1 MKAEHRAVPA
11 APRGPVVAPLKTAN
25 TDHALPRAKRLA
37 ALLRLGVPG
46 ALAGFACLAGAQ
58 QAAPADAE
66 AVALNPV
73 VVTGAPT
80 ATESF
85 ELPYSVDSVDLRANQ
100 AGNLGV
106 NASEALAGVPGLVI
120 QNRQNY
126 AQDLQISVR
135 GFGARAAFGVRG
147 VKLIADGIP
156 ATNPDGQGQ
165 AATFNLDT
173 AERIEVMRG
182 PFATV
187 YGNHAGGVIQLFSRK
202 GEGDPR
208 VRASVLGGSW
218 GTTKFGIGAEGEKD
232 GIGFVLD
239 ASRFDTDGY
248 RDHSKTRRDQG
259 FAKLTLNPDEDST
272 LTLVANGLRQPETED
287 PLGVTWET
295 YQADPRALTID
306 PNDTETP
313 KRPYAVRYNTRKS
326 IHHLQGGA
334 TYDRRMG
341 DDRVQFTAYTGRRAV
356 TQYQS
361 FSKGFQSSDRHAG
374 GVVDFDRDFY
384 GLGAR
389 WIAERTI
396 ALGELTL
403 TAGVDYDRSED
414 DRRGYENFVGST
426 LGVKGRLRRDEID
439 TITSVDPY
447 LQGMLKSGPWLWSL
461 GVRHS
466 RVSFKVEDKYIAT
479 GNPDDSGSVRFS
491 ETTPALGVTY
501 ALSPATNL
509 YASIGAG
516 FETPTL
522 NELSYA
528 TPSSGFNFNLKPSTS
543 HQAELGIKT
552 FVGDNTRVNAALFRI
567 ETDDEIVVAR
577 SEEGRT
583 SYKNAGK
590 TLRQGVELAV
600 ESAFSRNWTGH
611 ASVTYLE
618 ADYDEAFMTRIGGV
632 DVEIPAG
639 NRIPG
644 VPRLSAFA
652 ELAWKPIEAVTIA
665 GEALYRGKVHVH
677 DLNVDKPALA
687 HTLFNIRLS
696 AEQQHGPWTFGQL
709 VRVDNLFDRKHIGSV
724 IVGES
729 NQRYYEP
736 GLERSLYAGVNAS
749 YRF

>member
-1 MKAEHRAVPA
+1 MKPKHRTVPT
-11 APRGPVVAPLKTAN
+11 APARPVVSSIAGG
-25 TDHALPRAKRLA
+25 PRATKLA

-58 QAAPADAE
+58 QAAPE
-66 AVALNPV
+66 TVTLNPV

-85 ELPYSVDSVDLRANQ
+85 DLPYSVDSVDMRANQ

-202 GEGDPR
+202 GEGEPR
-208 VRASVLGGSW
+208 VRASALGGSW
-218 GTTKFGIGAEGEKD
+218 GTTKFGVGAEGEKD

-272 LTLVANGLRQPETED
+272 LTLVANGLRQPETQD

-295 YQADPRALTID
+295 YERDPQSLTID
-306 PNDTETP
+306 PFDTETP
-313 KRPYAVRYNTRKS
+313 KRSYAARYNTRKS
-326 IHHLQGGA
+326 IHHVQGGA
-334 TYDRRMG
+334 TYERRLGEDRL
-341 DDRVQFTAYTGRRAV
+341 QLSAYAGRRAV

-361 FSKGFQSSDRHAG
+361 FSKGFQSSPRHAG
-374 GVVDFDRDFY
+374 GVVDFDRDFHGM
-384 GLGAR
+384 GLR
-389 WIAERTI
+389 WISQRT
-396 ALGELTL
+396 LGSGELTL
-403 TAGVDYDRSED
+403 TAGIDYDHSED

-426 LGVKGRLRRDEID
+426 LGVKGALRRDELD
-439 TITSVDPY
+439 TITSIDPY
-447 LQGMLKSGPWLWSL
+447 VQALWKSGPWQWSL
-461 GVRHS
+461 GARHS
-466 RVSFKVEDKYIAT
+466 RVSFKVEDRYIRAN
-479 GNPDDSGSVRFS
+479 NPDDSGSVRFS
-491 ETTPALGVTY
+491 KTTPALGVSY

-509 YASIGAG
+509 YASVGAG
-516 FETPTL
+516 YETPTL

-528 TPSSGFNFNLKPSTS
+528 TPTTGFNFGLRPSTS
-543 HQAELGIKT
+543 RQAEIGIKT
-552 FVGDNTRVNAALFRI
+552 FVSDNARINAALFRI
-567 ETDDEIVVAR
+567 ETDDEIVVSA

-583 SYKNAGK
+583 SYQNAGR
-590 TLRQGVELAV
+590 TLRQGIELA
-600 ESAFSRNWTGH
+600 AH
-611 ASVTYLE
+611 AELTRTLTARASLTWMQAE
-618 ADYDEAFMTRIGGV
+618 YDEAFTSRGTTV
-632 DVEIPAG
+632 AAG

-644 VPRLSAFA
+644 VPRIAAFA
-652 ELAWKPIEAVTIA
+652 ELAWQATPGVTFA
-665 GEALYRGKVHVH
+665 GEVLHRGEVEVS
-677 DLNVDKPALA
+677 DLNNDRAAPAY
-687 HTLFNIRLS
+687 TLFNLRLS
-696 AEQQHGPWTFGQL
+696 AEQHQGPWTFGQL
-709 VRVDNLFDRKHIGSV
+709 LRLDNVLDRKYVGSV
-724 IVGES
+724 IVGDS
-729 NQRYYEP
+729 NKRYYEP
-736 GLERSLYAGVNAS
+736 GPERSVYAGVSAS

>member
-25 TDHALPRAKRLA
+25 TDHALPRAKKLA

-287 PLGVTWET
+287 PLGVAWET
-295 YQADPRALTID
+295 YERDPQSLTID
-306 PNDTETP
+306 PLDTATP
-313 KRPYAVRYNTRKS
+313 KRSYAARYNTRKS
-326 IHHLQGGA
+326 IHHVQGGA
-334 TYDRRMG
+334 TYERRLGEDRL
-341 DDRVQFTAYTGRRAV
+341 QLSAYAGRRAV

-361 FSKGFQSSDRHAG
+361 FSKGFQSSPRHAG
-374 GVVDFDRDFY
+374 GVIDFDRDFHGM
-384 GLGAR
+384 GLR
-389 WIAERTI
+389 WISQRTMGS
-396 ALGELTL
+396 GELTL
-403 TAGVDYDRSED
+403 TAGIDYDHSED

-426 LGVKGRLRRDEID
+426 FGVKGRLRRDELD
-439 TITSVDPY
+439 TITSIDPY
-447 LQGMLKSGPWLWSL
+447 VQALWKSGPWQWSL
-461 GVRHS
+461 GARHS
-466 RVSFKVEDKYIAT
+466 RVSFKVEDRYINT
-479 GNPDDSGSVRFS
+479 DNPDDSGSVRFS
-491 ETTPALGVTY
+491 KTTPALGVSY

-509 YASIGAG
+509 YASVGAG
-516 FETPTL
+516 YETPTL

-528 TPSSGFNFNLKPSTS
+528 TPTTGFNFGLRPSTS
-543 HQAELGIKT
+543 RQAEIGIKT
-552 FVGDNTRVNAALFRI
+552 FVGDDARINAALFRI
-567 ETDDEIVVAR
+567 ETDDEIVVLA

-583 SYKNAGK
+583 SYQNAGR
-590 TLRQGVELAV
+590 TLRQGIEIAAQAELTRTLTA
-600 ESAFSRNWTGH
+600 R
-611 ASVTYLE
+611 ASLTWMQAE
-618 ADYDEAFMTRIGGV
+618 YDEAFKSRGTTV
-632 DVEIPAG
+632 AAG

-644 VPRLSAFA
+644 VPRIAAFA
-652 ELAWKPIEAVTIA
+652 ELAWQAAPGVTLA
-665 GEALYRGKVHVH
+665 GEVLHRGEVEVN
-677 DLNVDKPALA
+677 DLNNDRSAPAY
-687 HTLFNIRLS
+687 TLFNLRLS
-696 AEQQHGPWTFGQL
+696 AEQQQGPWTFGQL
-709 VRVDNLFDRKHIGSV
+709 LRVDNVLDRKYVGSV
-724 IVGES
+724 IVGDS
-729 NQRYYEP
+729 NKRYYEP
-736 GLERSLYAGVNAS
+736 GPERSVYAGVSAS

>member
-295 YQADPRALTID
+295 YERDPQSLTID
-306 PNDTETP
+306 PLDTATP
-313 KRPYAVRYNTRKS
+313 KRSYAARYNTRKS
-326 IHHLQGGA
+326 IHHVQGGA
-334 TYDRRMG
+334 TYERRLGEDRL
-341 DDRVQFTAYTGRRAV
+341 QLSAYAGRRAV

-361 FSKGFQSSDRHAG
+361 FSKGFQSSPRHAG
-374 GVVDFDRDFY
+374 GVIDFDRDFHGM
-384 GLGAR
+384 GLR
-389 WIAERTI
+389 WISQRTMGS
-396 ALGELTL
+396 GELTL
-403 TAGVDYDRSED
+403 TAGIDYDHSED

-426 LGVKGRLRRDEID
+426 LGVKGRLRRDELD
-439 TITSVDPY
+439 TITSIDPY
-447 LQGMLKSGPWLWSL
+447 VQALWKSGPWQWSL
-461 GVRHS
+461 GARHS
-466 RVSFKVEDKYIAT
+466 RVSFKVEDRYINT
-479 GNPDDSGSVRFS
+479 DNPDDSGSVRFS
-491 ETTPALGVTY
+491 KTTPALGVSY

-509 YASIGAG
+509 YASVGAG
-516 FETPTL
+516 YETPTL

-528 TPSSGFNFNLKPSTS
+528 TPTTGFNFGLRPSTS
-543 HQAELGIKT
+543 RQAEIGIKT
-552 FVGDNTRVNAALFRI
+552 FVGDDARINAALFRI
-567 ETDDEIVVAR
+567 ETDDEIVVLA

-583 SYKNAGK
+583 SYQNAGR
-590 TLRQGVELAV
+590 TLRQGIEIAAQAELTRTLTA
-600 ESAFSRNWTGH
+600 R
-611 ASVTYLE
+611 ASLTWMQAE
-618 ADYDEAFMTRIGGV
+618 YDEAFKSRGTTV
-632 DVEIPAG
+632 AAG

-644 VPRLSAFA
+644 VPRIAAFA
-652 ELAWKPIEAVTIA
+652 ELAWQAAPGVTLA
-665 GEALYRGKVHVH
+665 GEVLHRGEVEVN
-677 DLNVDKPALA
+677 DLNNDRSAPAY
-687 HTLFNIRLS
+687 TLFNLRLS
-696 AEQQHGPWTFGQL
+696 AEQQQGPWTFGQL
-709 VRVDNLFDRKHIGSV
+709 LRVDNVLDRKYVGSV
-724 IVGES
+724 IVGDS
-729 NQRYYEP
+729 NKRYYEP
-736 GLERSLYAGVNAS
+736 GPERSVYAGVSAS

>member
-1 MKAEHRAVPA
+1 MKAEQRAIPT
-11 APRGPVVAPLKTAN
+11 APTLPVASHEP
-25 TDHALPRAKRLA
+25 PRAKKLA

-58 QAAPADAE
+58 PADPG

-73 VVTGAPT
+73 VVTGAPA

-85 ELPYSVDSVDLRANQ
+85 ELPYSVDSVDMRANQ

-218 GTTKFGIGAEGEKD
+218 GTTKFGIGAEGEKN
-232 GIGFVLD
+232 GVGFVLD

-272 LTLVANGLRQPETED
+272 LTLVANVLRQPETQD

-295 YQADPRALTID
+295 YERDPQSLTID
-306 PNDTETP
+306 PLDPATP
-313 KRPYAVRYNTRKS
+313 KRSYAARYNTRKS
-326 IHHLQGGA
+326 IHHVQGGA
-334 TYDRRMG
+334 TYERRLGEDRL
-341 DDRVQFTAYTGRRAV
+341 QLSAYAGRRAV

-361 FSKGFQSSDRHAG
+361 FSKGFQSSPRHAG
-374 GVVDFDRDFY
+374 GVVDFDRAFHGV
-384 GLGAR
+384 GLR
-389 WIAERTI
+389 WISQRTMGS
-396 ALGELTL
+396 GELIL
-403 TAGVDYDRSED
+403 TAGIDYDHSED

-426 LGVKGRLRRDEID
+426 LGVKGRLRRDELD
-439 TITSVDPY
+439 TITSIDPY
-447 LQGMLKSGPWLWSL
+447 VQALWKSGPWQWSL
-461 GVRHS
+461 GARHS
-466 RVSFKVEDKYIAT
+466 RVSFKVEDRYINT
-479 GNPDDSGSVRFS
+479 DNPDDSGSVRFS
-491 ETTPALGVTY
+491 KTTPALGVSY

-509 YASIGAG
+509 YASVGAG
-516 FETPTL
+516 YETPTL

-528 TPSSGFNFNLKPSTS
+528 TPTTGFNFGLRPSTS
-543 HQAELGIKT
+543 RQAENGIKT
-552 FVGDNTRVNAALFRI
+552 FVGDDARINAALFRI
-567 ETDDEIVVAR
+567 ETDDEIVVLA

-583 SYKNAGK
+583 SYQNAGR
-590 TLRQGVELAV
+590 TLRQGIEIAAQAELTRTLTA
-600 ESAFSRNWTGH
+600 R
-611 ASVTYLE
+611 ASLTWMQAE
-618 ADYDEAFMTRIGGV
+618 YDEAFKSRGTTV
-632 DVEIPAG
+632 AAG

-644 VPRLSAFA
+644 VPRIAAFA
-652 ELAWKPIEAVTIA
+652 ELAWQAAPGVTLA
-665 GEALYRGKVHVH
+665 GEVLHRGEVEVN
-677 DLNVDKPALA
+677 DLNNDRSAPAY
-687 HTLFNIRLS
+687 TLFNLRLS
-696 AEQQHGPWTFGQL
+696 AEQQQGPWTFGQL
-709 VRVDNLFDRKHIGSV
+709 LRVDNVLDRKYVGSV
-724 IVGES
+724 IVGDS
-729 NQRYYEP
+729 NKRYYEP
-736 GLERSLYAGVNAS
+736 GPERSVYAGVSAS

>member
-11 APRGPVVAPLKTAN
+11 APKGPVVAPRKTAN

-58 QAAPADAE
+58 QGAPTDAE

-218 GTTKFGIGAEGEKD
+218 GTTKFGIGAEGEKN
-232 GIGFVLD
+232 GVGFVLD

-287 PLGVTWET
+287 PLGVEWET
-295 YQADPRALTID
+295 YQRDPRAVEGVA
-306 PNDTETP
+306 TEF
-313 KRPYAVRYNTRKS
+313 NTRKS
-326 IHHLQGGA
+326 IHHLQGGG
-334 TYDRRMG
+334 TYERRFGEDRLQ
-341 DDRVQFTAYTGRRAV
+341 VSAYTGRRSV

-361 FSKGFQSSDRHAG
+361 IPRFVQIPTLANPERANHAG

-389 WIAERTI
+389 WIAQRTI
-396 ALGELTL
+396 GPGELTF
-403 TAGVDYDRSED
+403 TAGMDYDRSED
-414 DRRGYENFVGST
+414 DRRGYENFIGQT
-426 LGVKGRLRRDEID
+426 LGVKGQLRRNEID
-439 TITSVDPY
+439 TVTSVDPY
-447 LQGMLKSGPWLWSL
+447 AQAMWKQGPWQWSL

-466 RVSFKVEDKYIAT
+466 RVSFKVEDQYIVGIN
-479 GNPDDSGSVRFS
+479 GNDSGSVRFS
-491 ETTPALGVTY
+491 ETTPAIGVVY
-501 ALSPATNL
+501 AISPAMNV
-509 YASIGAG
+509 YASAGKG

-522 NELSYA
+522 NELSYG
-528 TPSSGFNFNLKPSTS
+528 TDGKFNFNLKPSTS
-543 HQAELGIKT
+543 QQIEVGTKAFLG
-552 FVGDNTRVNAALFRI
+552 DDTRLNAALFHI
-567 ETDDEIVVAR
+567 ETDDEIVVAGA
-577 SEEGRT
+577 SGGRT
-583 SYKNAGK
+583 SYQNAGR
-590 TLRQGVELAV
+590 TLRQGVELAI
-600 ESAFSRNWTGH
+600 ESELARNLTGR
-611 ASVTYLE
+611 AALTWMKAE
-618 ADYDEAFMTRIGGV
+618 YDEAFISRGAT
-632 DVEIPAG
+632 IPSG

-644 VPRLSAFA
+644 VPQFAAYA
-652 ELAWKPIEAVTIA
+652 ELAWQPIADVTLA
-665 GEALYRGKVHVH
+665 GEAVYRGKVQVS
-677 DLNVDKPALA
+677 DANNEPAA
-687 HTLFNIRLS
+687 PAYTLFNLRLA
-696 AEQQHGPWTFGQL
+696 AEQRQGPWTFGQL
-709 VRVDNLFDRKHIGSV
+709 LRVDNLFDRKHVGSV
-724 IVGES
+724 IVGDS
-729 NQRYYEP
+729 NKRYYEP
-736 GLERSLYAGVNAS
+736 GPERGVYAGVSAS

>member
-208 VRASVLGGSW
+208 MRASVLGGSW

-287 PLGVTWET
+287 PLGVEWET
-295 YQADPRALTID
+295 YQRDPRAVED
-306 PNDTETP
+306 VATEF
-313 KRPYAVRYNTRKS
+313 NTRKS
-326 IHHLQGGA
+326 IHHLQGGG
-334 TYDRRMG
+334 TYERRFGEDRLQ
-341 DDRVQFTAYTGRRAV
+341 VSAYTGRRSV

-361 FSKGFQSSDRHAG
+361 IPTGPQGIPRHAG
-374 GVVDFDRDFY
+374 GVIDFDRDFY

-389 WIAERTI
+389 WIAERTLGSG
-396 ALGELTL
+396 ALTF
-403 TAGVDYDRSED
+403 TAGIDYDRSED
-414 DRRGYENFVGST
+414 DRRGYENFIGST
-426 LGVKGRLRRDEID
+426 LGVKGSLRRNEID
-439 TITSVDPY
+439 TVTSFDPY
-447 LQGMLKSGPWLWSL
+447 MQAMWVQDAWRWTL

-466 RVSFKVEDKYIAT
+466 RVSFKVDDRYIV
-479 GNPDDSGSVRFS
+479 GLNGDDSGSVRYS
-491 ETTPALGVTY
+491 ETTPALGVVY
-501 ALSPATNL
+501 AISPALNV
-509 YASIGAG
+509 YASVGKG

-522 NELSYA
+522 NELSYGLDG
-528 TPSSGFNFNLKPSTS
+528 TFNFGLKPSS
-543 HQAELGIKT
+543 SRQAELGIKAI
-552 FVGDNTRVNAALFRI
+552 VGEATRVNAAVFRI
-567 ETDDEIVVAR
+567 ETDDEIVVAN
-577 SEEGRT
+577 STGGRT

-590 TLRQGVELAV
+590 TLRQGLELAM
-600 ESAFSRNWTGH
+600 ESELSRNWTARG
-611 ASVTYLE
+611 SLTYLQAE
-618 ADYDEAFMTRIGGV
+618 YDQAFLTKVGGA

-644 VPRLSAFA
+644 VPRLAAFA
-652 ELAWKPIEAVTIA
+652 ELAWTPIDAVTIA
-665 GEALYRGKVHVH
+665 GEFLYRGKVEVH
-677 DLNVDKPALA
+677 DLNNARPAPSY
-687 HTLFNIRLS
+687 TLFNLRLS

-709 VRVDNLFDRKHIGSV
+709 VRVDNLFDRKHVGSV

>member
-1 MKAEHRAVPA
+1 MKPKHRTVPT
-11 APRGPVVAPLKTAN
+11 APARPVVSSIAGG
-25 TDHALPRAKRLA
+25 PRATKLA

-58 QAAPADAE
+58 QAAPE
-66 AVALNPV
+66 TVTLNPV

-85 ELPYSVDSVDLRANQ
+85 DLPYSVDSVDMRANQ

-202 GEGDPR
+202 GEGEPR
-208 VRASVLGGSW
+208 VRASALGGSW
-218 GTTKFGIGAEGEKD
+218 GTTKFGVGAEGEKD

-272 LTLVANGLRQPETED
+272 LTLVANGLRQPETQD

-295 YQADPRALTID
+295 YERDPQSLTID
-306 PNDTETP
+306 PFDTETP
-313 KRPYAVRYNTRKS
+313 KRSYAARYNTRKS
-326 IHHLQGGA
+326 IHHVQGGA
-334 TYDRRMG
+334 TYERRLGEDRL
-341 DDRVQFTAYTGRRAV
+341 QLSAYAGRRAV

-361 FSKGFQSSDRHAG
+361 FSKGFQSSPRHAG
-374 GVVDFDRDFY
+374 GVVDFDRDFHGM
-384 GLGAR
+384 GLR
-389 WIAERTI
+389 WISQRT
-396 ALGELTL
+396 LGSGELTL
-403 TAGVDYDRSED
+403 TAGIDYDHSED

-426 LGVKGRLRRDEID
+426 LGVKGALRRDELD
-439 TITSVDPY
+439 TITSIDPY
-447 LQGMLKSGPWLWSL
+447 VQALWKSGPWQWSL
-461 GVRHS
+461 GARHS
-466 RVSFKVEDKYIAT
+466 RVSFKVEDRYVRAN
-479 GNPDDSGSVRFS
+479 NPDDSGSVRFS
-491 ETTPALGVTY
+491 KTTPALGVSY

-509 YASIGAG
+509 YASVGAG
-516 FETPTL
+516 YETPTL

-528 TPSSGFNFNLKPSTS
+528 TPTTGFNFGLRPSTS
-543 HQAELGIKT
+543 RQAEIGIKT
-552 FVGDNTRVNAALFRI
+552 FVSDNARINAALFRI
-567 ETDDEIVVAR
+567 ETDDEIVVSA

-583 SYKNAGK
+583 SYQNAGR
-590 TLRQGVELAV
+590 TLRQGIELA
-600 ESAFSRNWTGH
+600 AH
-611 ASVTYLE
+611 AELTRTLTARASLTWMQAE
-618 ADYDEAFMTRIGGV
+618 YDEAFTSRGTTV
-632 DVEIPAG
+632 AAG

-644 VPRLSAFA
+644 VPRIAAFA
-652 ELAWKPIEAVTIA
+652 ELAWQATPGVTFA
-665 GEALYRGKVHVH
+665 GEVLHRGEVEVS
-677 DLNVDKPALA
+677 DLNNDRAAPAY
-687 HTLFNIRLS
+687 TLFNLRLS
-696 AEQQHGPWTFGQL
+696 AEQRQGPWTFGQL
-709 VRVDNLFDRKHIGSV
+709 LRLDNVLDRKYVGSV
-724 IVGES
+724 IVGDS
-729 NQRYYEP
+729 NKRYYEP
-736 GLERSLYAGVNAS
+736 GPERSVYAGVSAS

>member
-1 MKAEHRAVPA
+1 MKPKHRTVPT
-11 APRGPVVAPLKTAN
+11 APARPVVSSIAGG
-25 TDHALPRAKRLA
+25 PRATKLA

-58 QAAPADAE
+58 QAAPE
-66 AVALNPV
+66 TVTLNPV

-85 ELPYSVDSVDLRANQ
+85 DLPYSVDSVDMRANQ

-202 GEGDPR
+202 GEGEPR
-208 VRASVLGGSW
+208 VRASALGGSW
-218 GTTKFGIGAEGEKD
+218 GTTKFGVGAEGEKD

-272 LTLVANGLRQPETED
+272 LTLVANGLRQPETQD

-295 YQADPRALTID
+295 YERDPQSLTID
-306 PNDTETP
+306 PFDTETP
-313 KRPYAVRYNTRKS
+313 KRSYAARYNTRKS
-326 IHHLQGGA
+326 IHHVQGGA
-334 TYDRRMG
+334 TYERRLGEDRL
-341 DDRVQFTAYTGRRAV
+341 QLSAYAGRRAV

-361 FSKGFQSSDRHAG
+361 FSKGFQSSPRHAG
-374 GVVDFDRDFY
+374 GVVDFDRDFHGM
-384 GLGAR
+384 GLR
-389 WIAERTI
+389 WISQRT
-396 ALGELTL
+396 LGSGELTL
-403 TAGVDYDRSED
+403 TAGIDYDHSED

-426 LGVKGRLRRDEID
+426 LGVKGALRRDELD
-439 TITSVDPY
+439 TITSIDPY
-447 LQGMLKSGPWLWSL
+447 VQALWKSGPWQWSL
-461 GVRHS
+461 GARHS
-466 RVSFKVEDKYIAT
+466 RVSFKVEDRYIRAN
-479 GNPDDSGSVRFS
+479 NPDDSGSVRFS
-491 ETTPALGVTY
+491 KTTPALGVSY

-509 YASIGAG
+509 YASVGAG
-516 FETPTL
+516 YETPTL

-528 TPSSGFNFNLKPSTS
+528 TPTTGFNFGLRPSTS
-543 HQAELGIKT
+543 RQAEIGIKT
-552 FVGDNTRVNAALFRI
+552 FVSDNARINAALFRI
-567 ETDDEIVVAR
+567 ETDDEIVVSA

-583 SYKNAGK
+583 SYQNAGR
-590 TLRQGVELAV
+590 TLRQGIELA
-600 ESAFSRNWTGH
+600 AH
-611 ASVTYLE
+611 AELTRTLTARASLTWMQAE
-618 ADYDEAFMTRIGGV
+618 YDEAFTSRGTTV
-632 DVEIPAG
+632 AAG

-644 VPRLSAFA
+644 VPRIAAFA
-652 ELAWKPIEAVTIA
+652 ELAWQATPGVTLA
-665 GEALYRGKVHVH
+665 GEVLHRGEVEVS
-677 DLNVDKPALA
+677 DLNNDRAAPAY
-687 HTLFNIRLS
+687 TLFNLRLS
-696 AEQQHGPWTFGQL
+696 AEQRQGPWTFGQL
-709 VRVDNLFDRKHIGSV
+709 LRLDNVLDRKYVGSV
-724 IVGES
+724 IVGDS
-729 NQRYYEP
+729 NKRYYEP
-736 GLERSLYAGVNAS
+736 GPERSVYAGVSAS

>member
-11 APRGPVVAPLKTAN
+11 APKGPVVAPRKTAN

-58 QAAPADAE
+58 QGAPTDAE

-218 GTTKFGIGAEGEKD
+218 GTTKFGIGAEGEKN
-232 GIGFVLD
+232 GVGFVLD

-287 PLGVTWET
+287 PLGLTWDR
-295 YQADPRALTID
+295 YQLDPRSVEPEAL
-306 PNDTETP
+306 
-313 KRPYAVRYNTRKS
+313 AYNTRKS

-334 TYDRRMG
+334 TYERRFG
-341 DDRVQFTAYTGRRAV
+341 DDRLELTAYTGRRRV

-361 FSKGFQSSDRHAG
+361 IPFDVQGSPRHAG
-374 GVVDFDRDFY
+374 GVIDFDRDFY
-384 GLGAR
+384 GMGAR
-389 WIAERTI
+389 WIDRSDLA
-396 ALGELTL
+396 GGSLTV
-403 TAGVDYDRSED
+403 TAGLDYDRSED
-414 DRRGYENFVGST
+414 DRRGYENFIALVPAGQL
-426 LGVKGRLRRDEID
+426 LGVKGMQRRDEIN
-439 TITSVDPY
+439 TVTSLAPY
-447 LQGMLKSGPWLWSL
+447 AQLTFAQGPWQWSA
-461 GVRHS
+461 GVRHTKV
-466 RVSFKVEDKYIAT
+466 RFKVEDHYIVT
-479 GNPDDSGSVRFS
+479 GNPDDSGRLEYSR
-491 ETTPALGVTY
+491 TTPTLGVTY
-501 ALSPATNL
+501 ALSEATNL
-509 YASIGAG
+509 YASLGTG

-522 NELSYA
+522 GEIAYQ
-528 TPSSGFNFNLKPSTS
+528 TPQSGFNFGLQPSRS
-543 HQAELGIKT
+543 KQAEIGIKT
-552 FVGDNTRVNAALFRI
+552 FVTDNTRVNLALFSIR
-567 ETDDEIVVAR
+567 TKNEIVVAD
-577 SEEGRT
+577 SLGGRT
-583 SYKNAGK
+583 SYMNA
-590 TLRQGVELAV
+590 TETSREGVEIAAESELARDW
-600 ESAFSRNWTGH
+600 SARAALTWMT
-611 ASVTYLE
+611 AE
-618 ADYDEAFMTRIGGV
+618 YDEGFETRSRGNV
-632 DVEIPAG
+632 TQIPAG

-644 VPRLSAFA
+644 IPALTAYA
-652 ELAWKPIEAVTIA
+652 ELAWKPLAGLELA
-665 GEALYRGKVHVH
+665 GEALYRGKVYVN
-677 DLNVDKPALA
+677 DLNDKPRAPA
-687 HTLFNIRLS
+687 YTLFNLRLS
-696 AEQQHGPWTFGQL
+696 AEQRQGPWTFGQL
-709 VRVDNLFDRKHIGSV
+709 LRVDNVFDRKHVGSV
-724 IVGES
+724 VVGDS
-729 NQRYYEP
+729 NGRYYEP
-736 GLERSLYAGVNAS
+736 GPERSVYAGVSAS

>member
-1 MKAEHRAVPA
+1 MKPKHRAVPA
-11 APRGPVVAPLKTAN
+11 SPAAPAHFVAGRMTPHMKT
-25 TDHALPRAKRLA
+25 L
-37 ALLRLGVPG
+37 ALLLRRGVPG

-58 QAAPADAE
+58 DGAPTGQG
-66 AVALNPV
+66 AVVLNPV
-73 VVTGAPT
+73 VVTGSPV

-85 ELPYSVDSVDLRANQ
+85 DLPYSVDSVDMRANQ

-126 AQDLQISVR
+126 AQDLQISIR

-182 PFATV
+182 PFSTV

-272 LTLVANGLRQPETED
+272 LTLVANGLRQPETQD

-295 YQADPRALTID
+295 YERDPQSLTID
-306 PNDTETP
+306 PFDTETP

-326 IHHLQGGA
+326 IHHVQGGA
-334 TYDRRMG
+334 TYERRLGEDRL
-341 DDRVQFTAYTGRRAV
+341 QLSAYAGRRAV

-361 FSKGFQSSDRHAG
+361 FSKGFQSSPRHAG
-374 GVVDFDRDFY
+374 GVVDFDRDFHGM
-384 GLGAR
+384 GLR
-389 WIAERTI
+389 WISQRT
-396 ALGELTL
+396 LGSGELTL
-403 TAGVDYDRSED
+403 TAGIDYDHSED

-426 LGVKGRLRRDEID
+426 LGVKGALRRDELD
-439 TITSVDPY
+439 TITSIDPY
-447 LQGMLKSGPWLWSL
+447 VQALWKSGPWQWSL
-461 GVRHS
+461 GARHS
-466 RVSFKVEDKYIAT
+466 RVSFKVEDRYSNAD
-479 GNPDDSGSVRFS
+479 NPDDSGSVRFS
-491 ETTPALGVTY
+491 ETTPALGVSY
-501 ALSPATNL
+501 VLSPATNL
-509 YASIGAG
+509 YASVGAG
-516 FETPTL
+516 YETPTL

-528 TPSSGFNFNLKPSTS
+528 TPTTGFNFGLRPSTS
-543 HQAELGIKT
+543 RQAEIGVKT
-552 FVGDNTRVNAALFRI
+552 FVTDNARINAALFRI
-567 ETDDEIVVAR
+567 ETDDEIVVSA

-583 SYKNAGK
+583 SYQNAGR
-590 TLRQGVELAV
+590 TLRQGLEIAAQADLSSTLTA
-600 ESAFSRNWTGH
+600 R
-611 ASVTYLE
+611 ASLTWMQAE
-618 ADYDEAFMTRIGGV
+618 YDEAFTSRGTTV
-632 DVEIPAG
+632 AAG

-644 VPRLSAFA
+644 VPRIAAFA
-652 ELAWKPIEAVTIA
+652 ELAWQATPGVTLA
-665 GEALYRGKVHVH
+665 GEVLHRGEVEVN
-677 DLNVDKPALA
+677 DLNNDRAAPAY
-687 HTLFNIRLS
+687 TLFNLRLS
-696 AEQQHGPWTFGQL
+696 AEQRQGPWTFGQL
-709 VRVDNLFDRKHIGSV
+709 LRVDNVFDRKYVGSV
-724 IVGES
+724 IVGDS
-729 NQRYYEP
+729 NKRYYEP
-736 GLERSLYAGVNAS
+736 GPERSLYAGVSAS
-749 YRF
+749 YKF

>member
-11 APRGPVVAPLKTAN
+11 APKGPVVAPRKTAN

-295 YQADPRALTID
+295 YERDPQSLTID
-306 PNDTETP
+306 PLDTATP
-313 KRPYAVRYNTRKS
+313 KRSYAARYNTRKS
-326 IHHLQGGA
+326 IHHVQGGA
-334 TYDRRMG
+334 TYERRLGEDRL
-341 DDRVQFTAYTGRRAV
+341 QLSAYAGRRAV

-361 FSKGFQSSDRHAG
+361 FSKGFQSSPRHAG
-374 GVVDFDRDFY
+374 GVIDFDRDFHGM
-384 GLGAR
+384 GLR
-389 WIAERTI
+389 WISQRTMGS
-396 ALGELTL
+396 GELTL
-403 TAGVDYDRSED
+403 TAGIDYDHSED

-426 LGVKGRLRRDEID
+426 LGVKGRLRRDELD
-439 TITSVDPY
+439 TITSIDPY
-447 LQGMLKSGPWLWSL
+447 VQALWKSGPWQWSL
-461 GVRHS
+461 GARHS
-466 RVSFKVEDKYIAT
+466 RVSFKVEDRYINT
-479 GNPDDSGSVRFS
+479 DNPDDSGSVRFS
-491 ETTPALGVTY
+491 KTTPALGVSY

-509 YASIGAG
+509 YASVGAG
-516 FETPTL
+516 YETPTL

-528 TPSSGFNFNLKPSTS
+528 TPTTGFNFGLRPSTS
-543 HQAELGIKT
+543 RQAEIGIKT
-552 FVGDNTRVNAALFRI
+552 FVGDDARINAALFRI
-567 ETDDEIVVAR
+567 ETDDEIVVLA

-583 SYKNAGK
+583 SYQNAGR
-590 TLRQGVELAV
+590 TLRQGIEIAAQAELTRTLTA
-600 ESAFSRNWTGH
+600 R
-611 ASVTYLE
+611 ASLTWMQAE
-618 ADYDEAFMTRIGGV
+618 YDEAFKSRGTTV
-632 DVEIPAG
+632 AAG

-644 VPRLSAFA
+644 VPRIAAFA
-652 ELAWKPIEAVTIA
+652 ELAWQAAPGVTLA
-665 GEALYRGKVHVH
+665 GEVLHRGEVEVN
-677 DLNVDKPALA
+677 DLNNDRSAPAY
-687 HTLFNIRLS
+687 TLFNLRLS
-696 AEQQHGPWTFGQL
+696 AEQQQGPWTFGQL
-709 VRVDNLFDRKHIGSV
+709 LRVDNVLDRKYVGSV
-724 IVGES
+724 IVGDS
-729 NQRYYEP
+729 NKRYYEP
-736 GLERSLYAGVNAS
+736 GPERSVYAGVSAS

>member
-1 MKAEHRAVPA
+1 M
-11 APRGPVVAPLKTAN
+11 
-25 TDHALPRAKRLA
+25 PRANPDLHLLGRRTPRASRLA
-37 ALLRLGVPG
+37 QLVRIAFPG
-46 ALAGFACLAGAQ
+46 ALAGLAGMAAAQ
-58 QAAPADAE
+58 DAAPPSDS
-66 AVALNPV
+66 AVTLNPV
-73 VVTGAPT
+73 VVTGSRVET
-80 ATESF
+80 GSF
-85 ELPYSVDSVDLRANQ
+85 DLPYSVDAVDMRTNQ

-126 AQDLQISVR
+126 AQDLQISIR

-182 PFATV
+182 PFSTV

-202 GEGDPR
+202 GEGEPR
-208 VRASVLGGSW
+208 IRASVLGGSW
-218 GTTKFGIGAEGEKD
+218 GTTKFGLGAEGEKD

-287 PLGVTWET
+287 PLGIDWDT
-295 YQADPRALTID
+295 YQRDPRAVDDAALEYD
-306 PNDTETP
+306 
-313 KRPYAVRYNTRKS
+313 TRKS

-334 TYDRRMG
+334 TYERRFGSDRLQMS
-341 DDRVQFTAYTGRRAV
+341 AYTGRRSV

-361 FSKGFQSSDRHAG
+361 IPDFVQIPTTKNPERANHAG

-396 ALGELTL
+396 GLGELTL

-414 DRRGYENFVGST
+414 DRRGYENFIGPT
-426 LGVKGRLRRDEID
+426 LGVKGQLRRNEID
-439 TITSVDPY
+439 TVTSIDPY
-447 LQGMLKSGPWLWSL
+447 LQAMLKSGPWQWSL

-466 RVSFKVEDKYIAT
+466 RVSFKVEDKYIV
-479 GNPDDSGSVRFS
+479 GINGDDSGNVRFS
-491 ETTPALGVTY
+491 ETTPAIGVVY
-501 ALSPATNL
+501 ALSPALNV
-509 YASIGAG
+509 YASAGKG

-522 NELSYA
+522 NELSYG
-528 TPSSGFNFNLKPSTS
+528 SDGKFNFNLKPSTS
-543 HQAELGIKT
+543 RQVEVGTKAI
-552 FVGDNTRVNAALFRI
+552 VGDNTRVNAALFHI
-567 ETDDEIVVAR
+567 ETDDEIVVAGA
-577 SEEGRT
+577 SGGRT
-583 SYKNAGK
+583 SYQNAGR
-590 TLRQGVELAV
+590 TLRQGVELAA
-600 ESAFSRNWTGH
+600 ESEFTRNLTGR
-611 ASVTYLE
+611 AALTWMKAE
-618 ADYDEAFMTRIGGV
+618 YDEAFVSRGTT
-632 DVEIPAG
+632 IPSG

-644 VPRLSAFA
+644 VPQFAAYA
-652 ELAWKPIEAVTIA
+652 ELAWEPVADVTLA
-665 GEALYRGKVHVH
+665 GEAVHRGKVHVS
-677 DLNVDKPALA
+677 DTNTEPPAPA
-687 HTLFNIRLS
+687 YTLFNLRLS
-696 AEQQHGPWTFGQL
+696 AEQQQGPWTFGQL
-709 VRVDNLFDRKHIGSV
+709 LRVDNLFDRKHIGSV
-724 IVGES
+724 IVGDT
-729 NQRYYEP
+729 NGRFYEP